1 VLYALATGFA
11 FIWPLGAILIQIL
24 VLLIFF
30 LRSPSRHAAHAE
42 DRQARRAA
50 SILRS
55 PIK

>member
-24 VLLIFF
+24 VLLIF

-42 DRQARRAA
+42 DRQSRSAA

-55 PIK
+55 PIN